1 MHKHNHYTIIRRTGI
16 EKIAA
21 KEGIRLTYEVCSAG
35 ADYAAVKAIAKKA
48 VGSKFITVETFGSA
62 CQTTS
67 QNKYYLEMAEK
78 RAKSRAILQITD
90 LYQEGVYGEDEAD
103 DFDRRRNPEPQA
115 EAPRP
120 LQPAAQEPT
129 PLASTAPAPFITPDQ
144 NEAEEPLTKVIVVA
158 MLKDADTLDDLR
170 SLWLNEAKPY
180 HNDLDVF
187 DAKETRKNYLQLNQ
201 KLA

>member
-21 KEGIRLTYEVCSAG
+21 KEGIRITFEVCTAQ
-35 ADYAAVKAIAKKA
+35 ADYAAVKATAKKP
-48 VGSKFITVETFGSA
+48 VGTKFITVESFGSA
-62 CQTTS
+62 CQATS

-78 RAKSRAILQITD
+78 RAKSRVILQISD

-103 DFDRRRNPEPQA
+103 DFARSRNPEP
-115 EAPRP
+115 EARP
-120 LQPAAQEPT
+120 LVPAAQEPT
-129 PLASTAPAPFITPDQ
+129 PPASAAPAPFVTPDQ
-144 NEAEEPLTKVIVVA
+144 KEEEPLDKAIVVA

-170 SLWLNEAKPY
+170 GLWLGEAKPY
-180 HNDLDVF
+180 HNDIDVYQ
-187 DAKETRKNYLQLNQ
+187 AKEDRKVYLQLNQ